1 MSIEQDASTVRSRML
16 RPTEAAAQA
25 AIPVLRPRRTV
36 WGDMLR
42 RLWANKLAVTGGVF
56 ILIMLLAA
64 IFAPLI
70 APKGYMTQDYANLRT
85 LPNSEFWFGT
95 DAAGRDMWARI
106 IYGARVSLTVGLLTQ
121 VIALFVGVPLGLIAG
136 YFGGWIDN
144 AIMRVVD
151 VLYAFPLILF
161 ATLLMAWLRPGLS
174 NVILALSIT
183 GWLVICRLVRAQ
195 VMSLRSRE
203 FIEAA
208 RVVGTPTH
216 RILLGHVLPNTMSAI
231 IIAIT
236 FAIPQAIF
244 AEAAL
249 SFIGVGVNPPTPS
262 WGQMVSDN
270 ILYIRSAWHLAVFPA
285 LALGITMLA
294 FTTFGDGLRD
304 AFDPRGKR

>member
-1 MSIEQDASTVRSRML
+1 MSIEQDASTVRPGML
-16 RPTEAAAQA
+16 RPTEAAAES
-25 AIPVLRPRRTV
+25 AIPVLRPRRTI
-36 WGDMLR
+36 WGDMFR

-56 ILIMLLAA
+56 VSIMLLAA

-70 APKGYMTQDYANLRT
+70 APKGYTAQDYANLRT
-85 LPNSEFWFGT
+85 LPNSEFWLGT

-106 IYGARVSLTVGLLTQ
+106 IYGARVSFTVGLLTQ
-121 VIALFVGVPLGLIAG
+121 AIALFVGVPLGLIAG
-136 YFGGWIDN
+136 YFGGWVDN

-208 RVVGTPTH
+208 RVVGTPNH

-231 IIAIT
+231 IIAVT

-285 LALGITMLA
+285 LALGMTMLA

>member
-1 MSIEQDASTVRSRML
+1 MSIEQDASTVRPRML
-16 RPTEAAAQA
+16 RPTEAAAEA
-25 AIPVLRPRRTV
+25 SIPVLRPRRTI

-42 RLWANKLAVTGGVF
+42 RLRANKLAVTGGVF
-56 ILIMLLAA
+56 IVIMLLAA
-64 IFAPLI
+64 IFAPFI
-70 APKGYMTQDYANLRT
+70 APKGYMHQDYANLRT
-85 LPNSEFWFGT
+85 LPNGEFWLGT

-121 VIALFVGVPLGLIAG
+121 VIALFVGVPLGLLAG
-136 YFGGWIDN
+136 YFGGWVDN

-203 FIEAA
+203 FVEAA

-231 IIAIT
+231 IIAVT

-285 LALGITMLA
+285 LALGMTMLA